1 MNGSLMFENPEFGK
15 VRTVEI
21 NGEPYFIAKEIA
33 EILGYG
39 GGNSDSKALANA
51 IVDHVD
57 EEDRIM
63 LSYNECKEVFGEYQ
77 NGDPTFKI
85 NSNGLRIINESGLYS
100 LIISSKLPK
109 AKQFK
114 HWITSEVLPT
124 IRKTGGYV
132 SDDEA
137 FINTYLPYADEETRS
152 MFRTTLSTVR
162 KQNEIIK
169 QQKAEI
175 LHKEDVIVGLVDEI
189 SLAEKRQILNR
200 VVRYNHANYR
210 ERWALLYRE
219 FENKYHIDLSRRL
232 STYNEQNSPKCRNK
246 IDYID
251 RVLGKI
257 PELYELAAKL
267 YENDVKAL
275 VQEMYRVSA

>member
-21 NGEPYFIAKEIA
+21 NDEPYFIAKEIA

-232 STYNEQNSPKCRNK
+232 ATYNEQNSPKCKNK

>member
-1 MNGSLMFENPEFGK
+1 MNELKIFENPEHVDPK
-15 VRTVEI
+15 VWNYCDYEVRTI
-21 NGEPYFIAKEIA
+21 QKDNEPWWVLSDVCKVLELTNPTVVASRLDDDERSKFN
-33 EILGYG
+33 LGRQG
-39 GGNSDSKALANA
+39 S
-51 IVDHVD
+51 V
-57 EEDRIM
+57 
-63 LSYNECKEVFGEYQ
+63 
-77 NGDPTFKI
+77 T
-85 NSNGLRIINESGLYS
+85 IINESGLYNV
-100 LIISSKLPK
+100 IIRSDKEQ
-109 AKQFK
+109 AKQFRK
-114 HWITSEVLPT
+114 WITSEVLPT

-175 LHKEDVIVGLVDEI
+175 IHKEDVIVGLVDEI

-210 ERWALLYRE
+210 ERWSVLYRE

-232 STYNEQNSPKCRNK
+232 AAYNEQNSPKCKNK

-275 VQEMYRVSA
+275 VDEMYRVSA